1 MASPFFRVPGQATQH
16 RMRLSVDGYICVAD
30 ADGLL
35 PHSGSPTGREGIL
48 AVFLIFSSL
57 HKHTEKCDSPQD
69 FEQVFRGAPEPLSLL
84 QVHPVIAAVLRLR
97 QLQRKQQGVSVV
109 IAARHAGFCHAEA
122 LHYRLR
128 APVVGIGHGNYLPQ
142 FGHACA

>member
-1 MASPFFRVPGQATQH
+1 MAIYASLTRMVCAPLGFPHRERRHISCFPGFQFPTQAYGK
-16 RMRLSVDGYICVAD
+16 MR
-30 ADGLL
+30 
-35 PHSGSPTGREGIL
+35 
-48 AVFLIFSSL
+48 F
-57 HKHTEKCDSPQD
+57 PQD
-69 FEQVFRGAPEPLSLL
+69 FEQVFRGASEPLPLL